1 MNRKGR
7 LTGVIA
13 VVWARRSGLR
23 HLKQIA
29 VSDRTTLGGLSQFL
43 R

>member
-1 MNRKGR
+1 
-7 LTGVIA
+7 
-13 VVWARRSGLR
+13 VVGMARRSGVR
-23 HLKQIA
+23 YLKQIA